1 MGIWWIPGCC
11 STSWEGLG
19 LGRCK
24 LLFLVYM
31 DGNENDLASNLAFSF
46 FDLMDCR
53 FKRGRCSWAG
63 LGMESYEGLRL
74 AMESW
79 VCASCERDAVLV

>member
-1 MGIWWIPGCC
+1 MEFGGYRDA
-11 STSWEGLG
+11 TVHHGWEGLG

-31 DGNENDLASNLAFSF
+31 DGNENDLASNLAFF
-46 FDLMDCR
+46 LFEDCR
-53 FKRGRCSWAG
+53 FKRAGCSWAG